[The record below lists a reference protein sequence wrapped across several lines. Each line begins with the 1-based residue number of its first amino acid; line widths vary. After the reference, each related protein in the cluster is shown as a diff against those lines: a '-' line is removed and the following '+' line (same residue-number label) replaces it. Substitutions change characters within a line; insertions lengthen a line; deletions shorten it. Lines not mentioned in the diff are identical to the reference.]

1 MTSQADLVAQAVLQ
15 QFYKLP
21 SKRKPAVRDNG
32 VHEWVPLSGI
42 VAEKDG
48 ILTCLAL
55 ATGMKCLP
63 ASKISQSNGVG
74 IHDWHAEVL
83 AMRTFNRF
91 LLDECE
97 NILEKDDESS
107 IIQRKMSTS
116 NLNGTP
122 LQLFEIKDGVK
133 LHMYCSEAPCK

>member
-15 QFYKLP
+15 QFSKLP

-55 ATGMKCLP
+55 A
-63 ASKISQSNGVG
+63 
-74 IHDWHAEVL
+74 
-83 AMRTFNRF
+83 
-91 LLDECE
+91 
-97 NILEKDDESS
+97 
-107 IIQRKMSTS
+107 
-116 NLNGTP
+116 
-122 LQLFEIKDGVK
+122 
-133 LHMYCSEAPCK
+133 